1 MSECGCFAP
10 GPGNGAECGLQAD
23 ERDPFQ
29 MRRLWS
35 GDYDEEEVCRCACHI
50 EWEDEDG

>member
-1 MSECGCFAP
+1 MSECGCFSA

-23 ERDPFQ
+23 ERDPRQ

-35 GDYDEEEVCRCACHI
+35 GDYDDEEVCRCACHV
-50 EWEDEDG
+50 EWGDEDA